1 MGPHKEFYLHKD
13 QDKEEY
19 VCVYVCVCVYCLYFY
34 CMFRAPNG
42 SLFATSVAY
51 NIAYNSAEMP
61 LNTNQPT
68 DRSPGRRVWWEIKSV
83 CSDLRS
89 DDQRP
94 PSARACARARLCSLA
109 VNGSCR
115 YQINGLAIDIES
127 KWS

>member
-1 MGPHKEFYLHKD
+1 VFMCASFVFLLFVPCSFMAHYLK
-13 QDKEEY
+13 
-19 VCVYVCVCVYCLYFY
+19 
-34 CMFRAPNG
+34 RPWR
-42 SLFATSVAY
+42 T

-68 DRSPGRRVWWEIKSV
+68 DRSPGRVSWEIKSV